1 MDKEISSKELLLLI
15 IHQLEEDQN
24 LDDHNGAIIGDR
36 LKKIATEGI
45 HRSGYTDRVSNNP
58 TLW

>member
-15 IHQLEEDQN
+15 INLLEEDQN

-36 LKKIATEGI
+36 LKIIKT
-45 HRSGYTDRVSNNP
+45 SPVK
-58 TLW
+58 